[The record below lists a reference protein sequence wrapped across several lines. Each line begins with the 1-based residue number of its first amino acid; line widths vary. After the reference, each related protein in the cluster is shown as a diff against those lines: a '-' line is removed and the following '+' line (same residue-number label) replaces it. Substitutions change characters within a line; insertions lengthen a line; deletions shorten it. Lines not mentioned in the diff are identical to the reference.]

1 MQTQTTIENS
11 IPFLKAVSYGILVPI
26 FTYTGIPQDLFLIA
40 IGMIAF
46 DIITGAI
53 SSWTLRN
60 FKSRELTKGIVSKF
74 VLMLVPV
81 ILVLA
86 LKSVA
91 PEIDTTVMVKM
102 VLSTYILSEAYSSL
116 GNIVQI
122 YKGDKAVS
130 EQDAITMI
138 ITKAQDIIKSLLD
151 AIMTK
156 K

>member
-1 MQTQTTIENS
+1 METQTIQNS
-11 IPFLKAVSYGILVPI
+11 TPFLKAVSYGILVPI
-26 FTYTGIPQDLFLIA
+26 FAYTGIPQDLFYIT

-46 DIITGAI
+46 DIFTGAI

-60 FKSRELTKGIVSKF
+60 FKSRELTKGVVSKF
-74 VLMLVPV
+74 VLMLVPF

-91 PEIDTTVMVKM
+91 PEIDPTIMVKL

-122 YKGDKAVS
+122 YKSDKTVS

-138 ITKAQDIIKSLLD
+138 LLKAQDIIKSLLD